1 MIASIIIT
9 NYNYEK
15 FLGRCIR
22 SCLNQIIS
30 EKYEVILVDDCSKDK
45 SLKIASEF
53 KHFNNFKIIQNKKNM
68 GVAASANSGFRK
80 AKGKYIVRI
89 DADDYVSKNFLF
101 FLTYYLKLNP
111 NKLGVAS
118 DYVLINN
125 NEKIIKR
132 EFAIKK
138 PIACAILYDKN
149 KLKKFG
155 YYNKNFRHREEEE
168 LRARI
173 GENYEIGYI
182 GIPLYRYRMHI
193 NNKTKSKDYKFN
205 FKEKIEKI
213 QLNNIFKKTIQNKKL
228 KKKIVA
234 IIPARSGSKRL
245 KNKNIKS
252 VLGQPMIT
260 WVINAAKNS
269 KFVSDIYVTSDS
281 KKILNISKKYKVKTI
296 LRPIKLA
303 GDQIP
308 KIEAIRHAVNVINKK
323 QKIDIVVSLQANSPN
338 IRSIDIDKCISDL
351 ILKKKD
357 EVVSVDN
364 ELNQNGAIRVMKKK
378 TVFNT
383 FLSTH
388 FSCTIN
394 NAMDIHIQKDITKTI
409 KIMR

>member
-1 MIASIIIT
+1 
-9 NYNYEK
+9 
-15 FLGRCIR
+15 
-22 SCLNQIIS
+22 
-30 EKYEVILVDDCSKDK
+30 
-45 SLKIASEF
+45 
-53 KHFNNFKIIQNKKNM
+53 
-68 GVAASANSGFRK
+68 
-80 AKGKYIVRI
+80 
-89 DADDYVSKNFLF
+89 
-101 FLTYYLKLNP
+101 
-111 NKLGVAS
+111 
-118 DYVLINN
+118 
-125 NEKIIKR
+125 
-132 EFAIKK
+132 
-138 PIACAILYDKN
+138 
-149 KLKKFG
+149 
-155 YYNKNFRHREEEE
+155 
-168 LRARI
+168 
-173 GENYEIGYI
+173 
-182 GIPLYRYRMHI
+182 MHV

-252 VLGQPMIT
+252 VLGKPMIT

-269 KFVSDIYVTSDS
+269 KFISDIYVTSNS
-281 KKILNISKKYKVKTI
+281 KKILNISKKHKVKTI
-296 LRPIKLA
+296 LRPINLA
-303 GDQIP
+303 GDRIP

-351 ILKKKD
+351 ILKKRD

-409 KIMR
+409 KIM